1 MRGSPLFAVVD
12 VDKTRLALMR
22 RSTPRP
28 AVMSRASASES
39 PSETPLWVPVAMI
52 TFSLDVSIRV
62 SGVFCSA
69 FYRTARDRR
78 ILQVKMTTISLQE

>member
-52 TFSLDVSIRV
+52 TFSLD
-62 SGVFCSA
+62 
-69 FYRTARDRR
+69 DRIDSCVR
-78 ILQVKMTTISLQE
+78 GLLQRFL